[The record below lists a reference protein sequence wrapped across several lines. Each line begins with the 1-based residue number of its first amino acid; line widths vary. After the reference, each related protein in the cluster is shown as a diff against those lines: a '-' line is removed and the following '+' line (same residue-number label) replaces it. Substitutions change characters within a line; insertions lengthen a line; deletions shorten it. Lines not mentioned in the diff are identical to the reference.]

1 MFTAPRTKK
10 NGRTEENRRTEKGQK
25 QTRKDLYKMFY
36 LFALIKTRGV
46 NGARDASLIP
56 TTAICSAEQIA

>member
-1 MFTAPRTKK
+1 MD
-10 NGRTEENRRTEKGQK
+10 GRKWKDRNR
-25 QTRKDLYKMFY
+25 TRKDLYKMFY
-36 LFALIKTRGV
+36 LIALIKTRGV